1 MKATCKPDNFWDL
14 FFSLDRVSLC
24 SPGCL
29 GTYSI
34 DQAQT
39 HRDSTVA
46 ASRVPS
52 VPPLLSKICLFIY
65 WDRVSL
71 CSFIDWLI
79 ETGFLCVALAVLE
92 EKKKKCFREKKMAI
106 VTRSRTRGRWD
117 GSAGK
122 STDCSSKGL
131 EFKSQQPHD
140 GSQPSIM
147 RSDALFW
154 SVWRQLQ
161 CTYIW

>member
-92 EKKKKCFREKKMAI
+92 EKKKNVSEKKRWPLLQEVEPGAGEMAQR
-106 VTRSRTRGRWD
+106 VRALT
-117 GSAGK
+117 ALPK
-122 STDCSSKGL
+122 VLSSN
-131 EFKSQQPHD
+131 
-140 GSQPSIM
+140 PSNHM
-147 RSDALFW
+147 MAHNHP
-154 SVWRQLQ
+154 
-161 CTYIW
+161 